1 MTNHMNL
8 LTLSWKNLTNKPLPM
23 VLNVTLFA
31 LGVGLISLLLL
42 LNQQL
47 QDKFDKNLAGIDLVI
62 SAKGSPLQLILSS
75 MYHIDAP
82 TGNISIGEAKAFLR
96 PGHPFIESATP
107 LSLGDSYKG
116 YRIVGTDASFPTL
129 YEAVIREGR
138 AWEKA
143 FEVTVGASVAEALGL
158 KLGDTFQSS
167 HGFVM
172 DDNLVHDDTE
182 AFRVTGI
189 YAPTGA
195 VIDQLIVTAT
205 QTVWAVHDS
214 HSHDDEDD
222 QEGHDHAHDLQQ
234 PLHEQSDKSITSILL
249 RFKARNMQTLNMQR
263 AINENTNLQA
273 ATPAMEIVRLR
284 SLMGL
289 GADALQVLA
298 MVIIAVSGLSIFIS
312 LFSSLKERRYE
323 LALMRV
329 MGASP
334 AKLMLLILMEGLLLA
349 LLGYLLGMG
358 LSHIGMEILAGAM
371 QDAYRYTFSGWVLL
385 REEAWLLLGAL
396 VIGVVAAIIPAI
408 QAGRT
413 DISTTL
419 SEG

>member
-1 MTNHMNL
+1 
-8 LTLSWKNLTNKPLPM
+8 
-23 VLNVTLFA
+23 VTI
-31 LGVGLISLLLL
+31 G
-42 LNQQL
+42 
-47 QDKFDKNLAGIDLVI
+47 AG
-62 SAKGSPLQLILSS
+62 
-75 MYHIDAP
+75 
-82 TGNISIGEAKAFLR
+82 
-96 PGHPFIESATP
+96 
-107 LSLGDSYKG
+107 
-116 YRIVGTDASFPTL
+116 
-129 YEAVIREGR
+129 
-138 AWEKA
+138 
-143 FEVTVGASVAEALGL
+143 VAEALGL
-158 KLGDTFQSS
+158 KIGDTFQSS

-172 DDNLVHDDTE
+172 DDNLVHDDVE

-214 HSHDDEDD
+214 HSHDE
-222 QEGHDHAHDLQQ
+222 ESHEAGHDHTVDMQQ
-234 PLHEQSDKSITSILL
+234 PLHEQHDKSITSILL

-263 AINENTNLQA
+263 SINENTNFQA
-273 ATPAMEIVRLR
+273 ATPAIEIVRLR

-298 MVIIAVSGLSIFIS
+298 LVIIGVSGLSIFIS

-334 AKLMLLILMEGLLLA
+334 IRLMMLILMEGLLLA
-349 LLGYLLGMG
+349 LSGYLLGLG
-358 LSHIGMEILAGAM
+358 LSHVGMEILAGAM
-371 QDAYRYTFSGWVLL
+371 QDAYRYTFSGWVFLV
-385 REEAWLLLGAL
+385 EELWLLFGAL
-396 VIGVVAAIIPAI
+396 GIGVVAAIIPAL